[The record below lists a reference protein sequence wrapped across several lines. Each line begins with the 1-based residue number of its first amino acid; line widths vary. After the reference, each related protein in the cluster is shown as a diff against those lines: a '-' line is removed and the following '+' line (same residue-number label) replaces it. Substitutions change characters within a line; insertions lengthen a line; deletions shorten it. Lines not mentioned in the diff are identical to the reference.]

1 MLIEVKAKVARII
14 DNKVRKR
21 TETYLID
28 KEFFSEA
35 EYAVMEVL
43 SEEQSS
49 NLIESSEIVSL
60 KVSPIREIYTSDEGE
75 SSFVVTFK
83 DIFLETDGT
92 EKQIKYKVLL
102 WANNLTDAMSRANE
116 IASQG
121 YSMTIEGL
129 KEVNYEY
136 LNNQEDGQA

>member
-49 NLIESSEIVSL
+49 NLIENSEIVSL
-60 KVSPIREIYTSDEGE
+60 KVSPIREIYTTYEGE
-75 SSFVVTFK
+75 SSFVATFK

-92 EKQIKYKVLL
+92 ERQIKYKVLL
-102 WANNLTDAMSRANE
+102 WADNLTDAMSRANE